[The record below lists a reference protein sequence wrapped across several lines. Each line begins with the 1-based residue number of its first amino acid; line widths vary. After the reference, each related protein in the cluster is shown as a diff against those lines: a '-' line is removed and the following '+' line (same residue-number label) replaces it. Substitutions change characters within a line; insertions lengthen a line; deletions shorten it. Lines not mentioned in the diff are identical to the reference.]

1 MTSSSPK
8 EHALLKPSIRSFN
21 TPHLGTVIVN
31 IDGNVIPSV
40 LKTVKDMVRIVVEGN
55 GRERYINGSNV
66 TATLLQ
72 TGQTNADRYCPY
84 NEKKYAIQFKISEV
98 SIFIRKS
105 WSTLM

>member
-1 MTSSSPK
+1 MISSSPK
-8 EHALLKPSIRSFN
+8 EHAVLKWSIRSFN
-21 TPHLGTVIVN
+21 IPHLSTVIVN

-40 LKTVKDMVRIVVEGN
+40 LKTVKDMVRIVGEGN

-72 TGQTNADRYCPY
+72 TEQTNFDRYWPY
-84 NEKKYAIQFKISEV
+84 SEKKYAIQFKISEV

-105 WSTLM
+105 